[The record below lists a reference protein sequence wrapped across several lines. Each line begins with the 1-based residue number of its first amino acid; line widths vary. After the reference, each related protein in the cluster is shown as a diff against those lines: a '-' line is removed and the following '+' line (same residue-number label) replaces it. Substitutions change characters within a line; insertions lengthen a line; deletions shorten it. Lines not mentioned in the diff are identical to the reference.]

1 MPKTREGS
9 TLVEAFMRTTE
20 SHATARAL
28 LSSEGWLTFEQVSRL
43 AGAAALLLIDS
54 GALQGDRV
62 VVVLENSLILR
73 ILDQAVLSSGL
84 VRVAVSPRLHA
95 GEIATIAADAEANIL
110 CCDIDRVGELSLA
123 CTEASISCQVIGFS
137 DAGGGIDLT
146 WLASHGRSEVVPAH
160 SVSPSDMAMLMY
172 SSGTTGIPKGAI
184 VTHESWMAQLRN
196 ASAYLPTI
204 DGSDIVV
211 LAAPMQHFGGSIGLD
226 CALWGAATI
235 AMVPFDAAAVLAA
248 VQQYEATVLP
258 LAPIMLARLMAE
270 LPERPMTPSTLRVIP
285 YGGSPADPQL
295 LLKAARHFPGCLTQF
310 YGLAEAL
317 APLAVLSSADHDRA
331 AVASEEGQHVNTP
344 VVERLRSAGR
354 PIDSANWRMDGA
366 SIQVRGETV
375 MPGYW
380 RRDELTATVLRGG
393 WFSTGDRGRLESDGY
408 VYLLDR
414 ESDLII
420 TGGFNVYP
428 GEVEKVIRGVAGVA
442 DVAVV
447 GLPDPNWGEGIHAFV
462 VLNDSGR
469 ERFANHR
476 SQLEEIVRLACLES
490 LASYKKPIG
499 LQVLRRLPRNPAGKV
514 DRAALRASQFFPET
528 EG

>member
-1 MPKTREGS
+1 MPKTNDAS
-9 TLVEAFMRTTE
+9 TLVEAFTRTTE
-20 SHATARAL
+20 SHASAHAL
-28 LSSEGWLTFEQVSRL
+28 LSPDGWLTFEQVSHL
-43 AGAAALLLIDS
+43 AGAAALLLRDL

-62 VVVLENSLILR
+62 VIVLENSLTLR

-84 VRVAVSPRLHA
+84 VRVAISPRLHA
-95 GEIATIAADAEANIL
+95 REIARIAADAETKIL
-110 CCDIDRVGELSLA
+110 CCGIARVEELSLA
-123 CTEASISCQVIGFS
+123 CTEASSSCQVIGFS

-146 WLASHGRSEVVPAH
+146 WLASHGRSEVAPAY

-172 SSGTTGIPKGAI
+172 SSGTTGSPKGVI
-184 VTHESWMAQLRN
+184 VTHESWMAQVRN
-196 ASAYLPTI
+196 ASAHLPPI
-204 DGSDIVV
+204 DGSDTVV

-235 AMVPFDAAAVLAA
+235 VMVPFDAAAVLAT

-258 LAPIMLARLMAE
+258 LVPIMLARLMAE
-270 LPERPMTPSTLRVIP
+270 LPERPLMPSTLRVIP
-285 YGGSPADPQL
+285 YGGSPVDPQL

-331 AVASEEGQHVNTP
+331 AVASEEGQHVDTP
-344 VVERLRSAGR
+344 VMEHLRSAGQ

-366 SIQVRGETV
+366 SVQVRGETV

-380 RRDELTATVLRGG
+380 RRDELTAAVLRGG

-408 VYLLDR
+408 LYLLDR
-414 ESDLII
+414 EAELII

-428 GEVEKVIRGVAGVA
+428 GEVEKVIRGVAGVD

-462 VLNDSGR
+462 VLNDPGR
-469 ERFANHR
+469 ERFANR
-476 SQLEEIVRLACLES
+476 LAQLEEIVRLACLES

-499 LQVLRRLPRNPAGKV
+499 LHVLERLPRNPAGKV
-514 DRAALRASQFFPET
+514 DRPALRTSQFFPDT
-528 EG
+528 ES